1 MMVLEWCFQ
10 QWKHT
15 RACVLL
21 SLNRTSSS
29 FGLGTKWNESITRDT
44 LRSTCGPME
53 KLRTQRINLH
63 SDHCDLWQK
72 GINKARAVTVVPFY
86 LVHLLKNARKGGCSR
101 LRLFSCEEEAT
112 LTRLCCRTTLTQLW
126 CRTTLTQLLY
136 QSIITMILF
145 SQTAV
150 LISFRWNFI

>member
-1 MMVLEWCFQ
+1 
-10 QWKHT
+10 
-15 RACVLL
+15 
-21 SLNRTSSS
+21 
-29 FGLGTKWNESITRDT
+29 
-44 LRSTCGPME
+44 ME

-112 LTRLCCRTTLTQLW
+112 LTRLCCRTTLTQL
-126 CRTTLTQLLY
+126 LY